1 LALSSGQ
8 LEILARSKALIA
20 KVVLNKKLIPRRFAQ
35 LAFKRVSALSPG
47 AFPLFQRVAIKR
59 FLDKKIS
66 LAMVVTAQSSA
77 LKRNKKQQ
85 QYSGGIFNK
94 TFCTSGLR
102 YQPPAAAVKGQEGAH
117 VIIRERR
124 PTHIE

>member
-1 LALSSGQ
+1 
-8 LEILARSKALIA
+8 
-20 KVVLNKKLIPRRFAQ
+20 
-35 LAFKRVSALSPG
+35 
-47 AFPLFQRVAIKR
+47 
-59 FLDKKIS
+59 
-66 LAMVVTAQSSA
+66 MVVTAQSSA

-102 YQPPAAAVKGQEGAH
+102 YQPPAAAAVKGEEGAH